1 MDARATQSLGN
12 QHTSLAGHTQVIKEV
27 PGPVREVIK
36 EVIKEVEVI
45 REVSA
50 AAHSNAAHGLEC
62 YFWERRLT
70 GVVRM

>member
-1 MDARATQSLGN
+1 M
-12 QHTSLAGHTQVIKEV
+12 IKEV